1 MTTEPHQNHADFQA
15 VLFNGSRKYLLSTA
29 AVEAAIAKDGLSKPR
44 AFGVRYISDAIV
56 RQRLGVARIAGRRS
70 KPSHLHSQLLKAAI
84 GNCYPD
90 RLAWLIDRGL
100 LSTDNVYTVGESARG
115 YAITKRGWRGG
126 IVPVEMTEKQIER
139 YARARARLKK
149 ESEAARNKEGVPLDY
164 LRFHLGRLSF
174 EAEEVRRYFEG
185 MAAPTTWEEAE
196 GINSHAL
203 AASLVVG
210 LDWTFH
216 RCAAGRLHYP
226 ITNLPKAL
234 RRLLR
239 YQGEELVEIDVS
251 SCQPFLAAS
260 LYPVGYWIH
269 KRTDGTTFSFKMS
282 ETQIRWIE
290 EEKRRYLAD
299 VKGGRFYERLGAAAG
314 RPVNNDEERDDLKRE
329 VLSRIFFGSE
339 QQACG
344 PVWDAFEALYPIL
357 ASIIHVGK
365 WDLGFWSGDRELA
378 LRLQGAEAA
387 VFIGGA
393 LRRIAEEM
401 PGVLALPLHDCFL
414 TVADNVEAVLEVL
427 REEFL
432 RQFGE
437 VPSFTIKAA

>member
-44 AFGVRYISDAIV
+44 AFGVRYIIDAIV
-56 RQRLGVARIAGRRS
+56 RQRLGVTRIAGRRS
-70 KPSHLHSQLLKAAI
+70 KPSHLHSAHLQDALGRIYKASLSW
-84 GNCYPD
+84 P
-90 RLAWLIDRGL
+90 IDRGL
-100 LSTDNVYTVGESARG
+100 LSTDNVYTVGVSARG
-115 YAITKRGWRGG
+115 YAITRRGWRGG
-126 IVPVEMTEKQIER
+126 PVPVEMTEKQMER

-149 ESEAARNKEGVPLDY
+149 ESEAARNAEGVPLDY

-185 MAAPTTWEEAE
+185 MAAPTTWEEGE
-196 GINSHAL
+196 RINSHVL
-203 AASLVVG
+203 AASLVAG

-251 SCQPFLAAS
+251 SCQPFLAS
-260 LYPVGYWIH
+260 RLYPVG
-269 KRTDGTTFSFKMS
+269 
-282 ETQIRWIE
+282 E
-290 EEKRRYLAD
+290 EERLRYLAD
-299 VKGGRFYERLGAAAG
+299 VRADFYERLGAAAG
-314 RPVNNDEERDDLKRE
+314 WNGSRKELKRE
-329 VLSRIFFGSE
+329 VLKRVFFGAE
-339 QQACG
+339 EQACG
-344 PVWDAFEALYPIL
+344 PVWEAFAMLYPVL
-357 ASIIHVGK
+357 ASIIFEGK
-365 WDLGFWSGDRELA
+365 RELRQWSGDRELA

-414 TVADNVEAVLEVL
+414 TTADNVEAVLEVL